1 MKPLP
6 ISCPLAFLLSIVLSI
21 APVGTITAAD
31 AKNHIG
37 ERAAV
42 CGKVAS
48 ERTATNSRGEQTLIN
63 LDTADSNQAFAVL
76 VWGDDRAIVEP
87 LPHTGDRT
95 CAEGL
100 IERDRGGAEIVVRSS
115 AQLSR

>member
-6 ISCPLAFLLSIVLSI
+6 ISCPLAFVLSIVLSI

-31 AKNHIG
+31 AKNQIG
-37 ERAAV
+37 ERGAV

-48 ERTATNSRGEQTLIN
+48 ERTATSSRGEQTLIN
-63 LDTADSNQAFAVL
+63 LDAADSNQIFAVL
-76 VWGDDRAIVEP
+76 VWGDDRATVGP

-100 IERDRGGAEIVVRSS
+100 IESDWRVPEIVVRNSE
-115 AQLSR
+115 QLSR

>member
-6 ISCPLAFLLSIVLSI
+6 ISCPLAFVLSIVLPI

-37 ERAAV
+37 ERATV

-63 LDTADSNQAFAVL
+63 LDVADSNQIFAVL
-76 VWGDDRAIVEP
+76 VWGDDRATVGP
-87 LPHTGDRT
+87 LPHTGNRT

-100 IERDRGGAEIVVRSS
+100 IESDRGVPEILVRNSG
-115 AQLSR
+115 QLSR